1 MDSNLS
7 FARRFR
13 PTKMSDYTG
22 NAEIKES
29 LLRYLK
35 SNRPQSILL
44 TGTTGCGK
52 TTLARLIIKEYFCE
66 DRDEETGA
74 CGVCDTCQA
83 IDEYITTGELDALP
97 DIMEIDMADNTGRK
111 SLDAMFEVV
120 DYPSMSGWRAFILDE
135 VHKASNAAQN
145 RLLKLLEEPPENVLF
160 IFCTTEPDKL
170 LDTIRN
176 RCLLKFNITKPRM
189 SELVELLKRVCYE
202 EGREYDFE
210 GLRAIATR
218 SDLVIRDSLNNIERV
233 FNTRGSA
240 KAESV
245 LAEFKEVSETLLF
258 DFLKAYINKDY
269 MAYMTLMYRI
279 RMEYDFGQFLSSL
292 TVFVMRGVY
301 IINGIDVDG
310 MSAEEIG
317 TYAKVFKALSVEDIS
332 YMLQELKRL
341 RVGDIEANLM
351 TFIYGEP
358 QKTVALGTPIKDDR
372 VVEVKKVDEAKA
384 RNNNLERLEQAK
396 QDRGMKSLE
405 EVTKNVGFD
414 DVADLFNLQVV
425 EE

>member
-13 PTKMSDYTG
+13 PTKMSEYTG

-66 DRDEETGA
+66 DRNDETGA

-202 EGREYDFE
+202 EGREYDLE
-210 GLRAIATR
+210 GLRVIATR

-269 MAYMTLMYRI
+269 MAYMTLMYKI

-301 IINGIDVDG
+301 IINGIYVDD

-372 VVEVKKVDEAKA
+372 VIEVKKVDEAKT

>member
-13 PTKMSDYTG
+13 PTKMSEYTG

-189 SELVELLKRVCYE
+189 SELVELLKRVCHE
-202 EGREYDFE
+202 EGRDYDLE

-218 SDLVIRDSLNNIERV
+218 SDLVIRDSLNNLERV

-358 QKTVALGTPIKDDR
+358 QKTMSLGTSIKDDR

>member
-1 MDSNLS
+1 
-7 FARRFR
+7 
-13 PTKMSDYTG
+13 
-22 NAEIKES
+22 
-29 LLRYLK
+29 
-35 SNRPQSILL
+35 
-44 TGTTGCGK
+44 
-52 TTLARLIIKEYFCE
+52 
-66 DRDEETGA
+66 
-74 CGVCDTCQA
+74 
-83 IDEYITTGELDALP
+83 
-97 DIMEIDMADNTGRK
+97 
-111 SLDAMFEVV
+111 
-120 DYPSMSGWRAFILDE
+120 
-135 VHKASNAAQN
+135 
-145 RLLKLLEEPPENVLF
+145 
-160 IFCTTEPDKL
+160 
-170 LDTIRN
+170 
-176 RCLLKFNITKPRM
+176 
-189 SELVELLKRVCYE
+189 
-202 EGREYDFE
+202 
-210 GLRAIATR
+210 
-218 SDLVIRDSLNNIERV
+218 
-233 FNTRGSA
+233 
-240 KAESV
+240 
-245 LAEFKEVSETLLF
+245 
-258 DFLKAYINKDY
+258 

-358 QKTVALGTPIKDDR
+358 QKTMNLGTPIKDDR

-396 QDRGMKSLE
+396 QDSGMKSLE